1 MPCSIKKKTNLS
13 YLPCIGEKIFKYK
26 QSSDWF
32 CKKGNKRLRY
42 SSRPLGIF
50 SNAAVSFNIFGSRCG
65 HTGLNLSAILIP
77 SQGSAARVGANLERT
92 IIKWE
97 NYCLKKNSQ
106 HESNNKKN
114 YITRQ
119 RPVWVTWSC
128 DGNFTFYIWFSFSLF
143 YYYRIILTVRMN
155 SFLFIFVY
163 ITLDGVF
170 LSLLKCFEITKFM
183 HCSNDSDSIERI
195 KNIHRENV
203 GLDR

>member
-1 MPCSIKKKTNLS
+1 MLPALTMFFSVLGRYYILFSRLLFFERRYYWKNFPCLAVSKKKTNLS

-77 SQGSAARVGANLERT
+77 SHGSAARVGANLERT

-128 DGNFTFYIWFSFSLF
+128 DGNFSFLYMIF
-143 YYYRIILTVRMN
+143 
-155 SFLFIFVY
+155 FLFILLLSYHPNCEDEFFFY
-163 ITLDGVF
+163 
-170 LSLLKCFEITKFM
+170 LSLFI
-183 HCSNDSDSIERI
+183 
-195 KNIHRENV
+195 
-203 GLDR
+203 